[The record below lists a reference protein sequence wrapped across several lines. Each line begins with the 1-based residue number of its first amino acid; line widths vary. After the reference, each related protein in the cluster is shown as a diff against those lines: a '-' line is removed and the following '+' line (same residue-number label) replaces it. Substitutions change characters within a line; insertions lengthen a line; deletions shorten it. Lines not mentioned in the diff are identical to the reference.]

1 MQGIPIR
8 SRQILDELVDQLPW
22 LLGDDIGLLL
32 ERLEAQLDDNPVS
45 IFEQPECCRESQRTL
60 LYRRASVQP
69 AMVEALR
76 RRCLALGEA
85 PGATTI
91 DSPGPAR
98 QAQSL
103 RLMDDEA
110 VSEDSMLA
118 AVARRH
124 ASGASLHLMLLG
136 QRFGVLYARPA
147 LSPEALPV
155 GPFAFG
161 AALAEAVQQIG
172 LCAHVRTALFRLYD
186 VEFTGQY
193 PDFAEAVDG
202 WLDDT
207 GVLSGLLYVPLR
219 RSAPMATVVAQ
230 VSEQDALQAVSRAA
244 DALGPEAALPA
255 GMQAERREALMA
267 VARFLM
273 RHGRDSSQWGECLAT
288 ADALLEAARASG
300 GAPEQATTWLRK
312 AITAVGYGE
321 GDATRLAA
329 GLTTPAQDDGN
340 APVERQRGVREQ
352 RCFDRL
358 VAMAPGATIAFS
370 SGTGGFLH
378 ARVCEHLPDPARLLL
393 CVDDGP
399 EIMLEVDMVAR
410 LMAAGEAWTVRQ
422 PGAAMGGA
430 QA

>member
-85 PGATTI
+85 PGAATI
-91 DSPGPAR
+91 DSPAPAR

-161 AALAEAVQQIG
+161 Q
-172 LCAHVRTALFRLYD
+172 R
-186 VEFTGQY
+186 
-193 PDFAEAVDG
+193 
-202 WLDDT
+202 
-207 GVLSGLLYVPLR
+207 
-219 RSAPMATVVAQ
+219 
-230 VSEQDALQAVSRAA
+230 RAA